1 MEARMKTKEEIRKC
15 ALKVRAEIGKAERR
29 AADKEIAER
38 LIREEFYK
46 NARCIYCYASFR
58 DEAGTTEI
66 IEESLKQGKRVAA
79 PRVVGRRGMEFFFI
93 KSRADLRPG
102 TWNIPEPG
110 PWCAKAPLPDEETL
124 VILPGAAFD
133 RSGARIGYGG
143 GFYDAY
149 LDGNDRCIRAALA
162 FDAQLVEKV
171 PAEEHDVRAEYI
183 ITEKELIRCSQDY
196 PETP

>member
-1 MEARMKTKEEIRKC
+1 MVRNMGTKEDIRKQIL
-15 ALKVRAEIGKAERR
+15 AVRAGISKAERR
-29 AADKEIAER
+29 AAEAAIAER
-38 LIREEFYK
+38 LMQTDFYK

-58 DEAGTTEI
+58 DEAGTAQI
-66 IEESLKQGKRVAA
+66 IEGSLRQGKRVAA

-183 ITEKELIRCSQDY
+183 ITEKELIRCSQDC
-196 PETP
+196 PETR

>member
-1 MEARMKTKEEIRKC
+1 METKEEIRKR
-15 ALKVRAEIGKAERR
+15 ALEIRAEIGKAERR
-29 AADKEIAER
+29 AAEQAVLER
-38 LIREEFYK
+38 LTKEDFYK

-58 DEAGTTEI
+58 NEMGTTGI
-66 IEESLKQGKRVAA
+66 IEESLRQGKRVAV

-110 PWCAKAPLPDEETL
+110 PWCAKAPLPDEESL

-143 GFYDAY
+143 GFYDTY
-149 LDGNDRCIRAALA
+149 LKGNNRCRKAALA
-162 FDAQLVEKV
+162 FDVQCVDKI
-171 PAEEHDVRAEYI
+171 PSEEHDIRADFI
-183 ITEKELIRCSQDY
+183 ITEKELIICPQDY
-196 PETP
+196 PETR

>member
-1 MEARMKTKEEIRKC
+1 MKTKEEIRKC

-29 AADKEIAER
+29 AAEKEIAER
-38 LIREEFYK
+38 LIREDFYK

-143 GFYDAY
+143 GFYDRFLSLPHVY
-149 LDGNDRCIRAALA
+149 KVGVCYEYQIL
-162 FDAQLVEKV
+162 EKI
-171 PAEEHDVRAEYI
+171 PSEPHDVRLDALVTDAGVI
-183 ITEKELIRCSQDY
+183 LRRKLK
-196 PETP
+196 

>member
-1 MEARMKTKEEIRKC
+1 METKDEIRKR
-15 ALKVRAEIGKAERR
+15 ALEIRAEIGKAECR
-29 AADKEIAER
+29 AAEQAVLER
-38 LIREEFYK
+38 LTKEDFYK

-58 DEAGTTEI
+58 DEMGTTGI
-66 IEESLKQGKRVAA
+66 IEESLRQGKRVAV

-110 PWCAKAPLPDEETL
+110 PWCAKAPLPDEESL

-143 GFYDAY
+143 GFYDTY
-149 LDGNDRCIRAALA
+149 LKGNNRCRKAALA
-162 FDAQLVEKV
+162 FDVQCVDKI
-171 PAEEHDVRAEYI
+171 PSEEHDIRADFI
-183 ITEKELIRCSQDY
+183 ITEKELIICPQDY
-196 PETP
+196 PETR